1 MDINLERLLRQH
13 KQLDNAVPRVL
24 EINAKHA
31 VIKALTRR
39 VKDGKTGQEL
49 NDAAHLLLDQARI
62 MEGETI
68 PDPKAFARRLAMAME
83 RGLAV

>member
-1 MDINLERLLRQH
+1 MCPLNS
-13 KQLDNAVPRVL
+13 NT
-24 EINAKHA
+24 KHA
-31 VIKALTRR
+31 VIKALAKR

-49 NDAAHLLLDQARI
+49 DDAAHLLLDQARI